1 MTTPFI
7 RRCIVTGLST
17 LAFSMAAPS
26 ASAAIRAPWLDEPY
40 TYVGDGESIQR
51 VLQIFVHQFGLKVD
65 IDTGVT
71 ATINGEIAERTP
83 KEFLD
88 RLASMHGFDWYLD
101 SGTLYVSAISK
112 RQRKMIKAPAGVISQ
127 LRSALDGA
135 GVYQDRFGW
144 GELVGQGQLLVY
156 GPPAYVRRLSQM
168 VDLIA
173 AAPSGYEIALFP
185 LKYANV
191 EDRVITY
198 RDKETTIPGVA
209 SIVRGIAGGIPD
221 LASKK
226 LPPLP
231 PDVNKNVNA
240 NTNADILSRGP
251 APTIGTGTGTSDDA
265 TVSVGAWRASQ
276 GAAIIQSDVRMNA
289 LIVKAPPEMLS
300 FYKRLIEQ
308 LDVDVPLVQIEVTI
322 LDIDSDYLDNV
333 GVNWA
338 LSNTGSSRNIFD
350 LNPMTATLNTILPR
364 GLNLYSQI
372 NFLQRDGRGEVISKP
387 SLLTMDNTA
396 ALFDSNETSYIRT
409 RGERVAETKEVSAGL
424 MFKVVPRVIRSD
436 DPAHPELRKI
446 LLQIDIEDGKRVN
459 SADAELPVFKKSTIS
474 TQAIVGDSESLLIAG
489 HQHQERQTST
499 TKVPILGSLPL
510 IGALFRH
517 EKETSGRRTRF
528 FIITPRIVSTL
539 QLDNEVALPV
549 FESSKE
555 MRAGSDASKEPASTE
570 PLSAPDKAPETPAT
584 NAVDT
589 AAGTA
594 TDTTAGH
601 ATDPAANAA
610 TQQAP
615 GNT

>member
-17 LAFSMAAPS
+17 LAFSMAAPG

-51 VLQIFVHQFGLKVD
+51 VLQIFVHQFGLTVD

-101 SGTLYVSAISK
+101 SGTLYVSAIGK
-112 RQRKMIKAPAGVISQ
+112 RQRKMIKAPAGVIGQ

-198 RDKETTIPGVA
+198 RDKETKIPGVA
-209 SIVRGIAGGIPD
+209 SIVRGIASGIPD
-221 LASKK
+221 LGSKE

-231 PDVNKNVNA
+231 ADVNTEA
-240 NTNADILSRGP
+240 NADLRSDGA
-251 APTIGTGTGTSDDA
+251 APTVGAGNEA
-265 TVSVGAWRASQ
+265 AVSAGAWRASQ
-276 GAAIIQSDVRMNA
+276 GAAVIQSDVRMNA

-338 LSNTGSSRNIFD
+338 LSNSGSSHNIFD

-364 GLNLYSQI
+364 GLNLYAQI

-409 RGERVAETKEVSAGL
+409 RGERVVETKEVSAGL
-424 MFKVVPRVIRSD
+424 MFKVVPRVIRSA
-436 DPAHPELRKI
+436 DPDHPELRKI

-510 IGALFRH
+510 IGALFRN

-539 QLDNEVALPV
+539 QLDNQVALPV

-555 MRAGSDASKEPASTE
+555 MRAGSDTGKETAFTA

-584 NAVDT
+584 NAADT
-589 AAGTA
+589 S
-594 TDTTAGH
+594 TDTS
-601 ATDPAANAA
+601 TDPAADAA
-610 TQQAP
+610 TDTATPQAP
-615 GNT
+615 RNT

>member
-1 MTTPFI
+1 MTSLFF
-7 RRCIVTGLST
+7 RRCVLIGLST
-17 LAFSMAAPS
+17 LALSSAAPV
-26 ASAAIRAPWLDEPY
+26 ATAAIRAPWLDEPY
-40 TYVGDGESIQR
+40 TYVGNGESIQR
-51 VLQIFVHQFGLKVD
+51 VLQIFGRQFGLKVD
-65 IDTGVT
+65 IDTEVDD
-71 ATINGEIAERTP
+71 TINGEVAESTP
-83 KEFLD
+83 KKFLD
-88 RLASMHGFDWYLD
+88 RMASMHGFDWYLD
-101 SGTLYVSAISK
+101 SGTLYISAIGK

-135 GVYQDRFGW
+135 GVYQERFGW

-156 GPPAYVRRLSQM
+156 GPPAYVKRLTQT

-191 EDRVITY
+191 DDRVISY
-198 RDKETTIPGVA
+198 RDKKTTIPGVA

-221 LASKK
+221 LGGAASM
-226 LPPLP
+226 PLAA
-231 PDVNKNVNA
+231 DA
-240 NTNADILSRGP
+240 NTNEDANMEAQLGNSAPADINANSIDLANKEANSG
-251 APTIGTGTGTSDDA
+251 
-265 TVSVGAWRASQ
+265 VGAWRASQ
-276 GAAIIQSDVRMNA
+276 GNVVIQSDVRMNA

-322 LDIDSDYLDNV
+322 LDIDSDYLDHV

-338 LSNTGSSRNIFD
+338 LSNTGSGGHSLFD
-350 LNPMTATLNTILPR
+350 LTPMAATINTILPR
-364 GLNLYSQI
+364 GLNLYAQI
-372 NFLQRDGRGEVISKP
+372 DFLQRDGHGEVISKP

-424 MFKVVPRVIRSD
+424 MFKVIPRVIRSD
-436 DPAHPELRKI
+436 DPAHPAPRKI

-459 SADAELPVFKKSTIS
+459 SANAELPVFKKSTIS

-489 HQHQERQTST
+489 HQHQERQVTTSR
-499 TKVPILGSLPL
+499 VPILGSLPL
-510 IGALFRH
+510 VGALFRN

-549 FESSKE
+549 FDKARD
-555 MRAGSDASKEPASTE
+555 MRAGSDTGERDGSGDAAVSADIPSK
-570 PLSAPDKAPETPAT
+570 PE
-584 NAVDT
+584 
-589 AAGTA
+589 AAIVE
-594 TDTTAGH
+594 TTV
-601 ATDPAANAA
+601 T
-610 TQQAP
+610 TSQAP

>member
-1 MTTPFI
+1 MIP
-7 RRCIVTGLST
+7 
-17 LAFSMAAPS
+17 
-26 ASAAIRAPWLDEPY
+26 
-40 TYVGDGESIQR
+40 
-51 VLQIFVHQFGLKVD
+51 
-65 IDTGVT
+65 T
-71 ATINGEIAERTP
+71 A
-83 KEFLD
+83 
-88 RLASMHGFDWYLD
+88 
-101 SGTLYVSAISK
+101 
-112 RQRKMIKAPAGVISQ
+112 
-127 LRSALDGA
+127 
-135 GVYQDRFGW
+135 
-144 GELVGQGQLLVY
+144 
-156 GPPAYVRRLSQM
+156 M
-168 VDLIA
+168 VNTNA
-173 AAPSGYEIALFP
+173 AALQMARSRQH
-185 LKYANV
+185 N
-191 EDRVITY
+191 
-198 RDKETTIPGVA
+198 KETTIPGVA

-221 LASKK
+221 LGSKK

-231 PDVNKNVNA
+231 PDVNANVNA
-240 NTNADILSRGP
+240 NTNADILSGGP
-251 APTIGTGTGTSDDA
+251 APTVGTGAGTSDSA

-338 LSNTGSSRNIFD
+338 LTNTGGGHNIFD

-489 HQHQERQTST
+489 HQHQERLTNT
-499 TKVPILGSLPL
+499 TRVPILGSLPL
-510 IGALFRH
+510 IGALFRN

-539 QLDNEVALPV
+539 QLDNQVALPV
-549 FESSKE
+549 FESSKG
-555 MRAGSDASKEPASTE
+555 MRAGSDTSKGAVSTE
-570 PLSAPDKAPETPAT
+570 PLSVPDKAPETPAT
-584 NAVDT
+584 NTADAADITAGTAVDT
-589 AAGTA
+589 ATDSTA
-594 TDTTAGH
+594 DDAADH
-601 ATDPAANAA
+601 AIDAA
-610 TQQAP
+610 TQQVP